1 MFTQPVHLLQSDDT
15 RRQRRPRANHHLP
28 AVGIDFHHIKR
39 LARRDTKTK
48 DFVSLDGLAAHVHE
62 QLDDIQS
69 ALTAR
74 VHDRIKSGTH
84 VVDTWDDFLA
94 ALDKGG
100 FVSAHWDGTAET
112 EERIKQETKATIR
125 CIPYEGDTTPGT
137 CIKTGAPSA
146 RRVLFAK
153 AY

>member
-1 MFTQPVHLLQSDDT
+1 M
-15 RRQRRPRANHHLP
+15 
-28 AVGIDFHHIKR
+28 
-39 LARRDTKTK
+39 
-48 DFVSLDGLAAHVHE
+48 SLDGLAAHVRE

-74 VHDRIKSGTH
+74 VHERIKTGTH

>member
-1 MFTQPVHLLQSDDT
+1 MG
-15 RRQRRPRANHHLP
+15 PRDLEK
-28 AVGIDFHHIKR
+28 GTCE

-48 DFVSLDGLAAHVHE
+48 EFVSLEGLPAHVRSL
-62 QLDDIQS
+62 LDDIQAS
-69 ALTAR
+69 LTSR
-74 VHDRIKSGTH
+74 VQDRLRDNTH
-84 VVDTWDDFLA
+84 VADNWDEFLA

-112 EERIKQETKATIR
+112 EEWIKQQTKATIR
-125 CIPYEGDTTPGT
+125 CIPHEGDTSPGQ
-137 CIKTGAPSA
+137 CVKTGAPSA